1 MTTHPSAQASES
13 RRARAAFLAVGVAL
27 PVALVAIGSAVIAAW
42 LPTLPDPVVIHWGTT
57 GADGFAAP
65 TAYFW
70 LLLAV
75 GLVLPLALAL
85 TSFGASRG
93 RWGATTRLM
102 GGFAA
107 GLSAFA
113 LTLCLG
119 SLALQRGLADAADT
133 PDVGLVLLLAFV
145 VLAAGTV
152 AGWAVQP
159 RVIDEAAGLLE
170 PRLAVRV
177 ADGERV
183 VWLGTTTMPRA
194 ALLSMAGVTLLLAVL
209 AAYMLAAG
217 AAGGWVTAISVIVV
231 GGALAVTSAFRVRI
245 TPSGFAARSLLGWPR
260 AVIPIDRIVSARAV
274 DISPF
279 GDFGGWGWR
288 IAVDGRTG
296 IVMHRG
302 AAIEIARRDRKP
314 FIVTIDGAEEAA
326 ALLQAYAERHASDS
340 EREAS

>member
-27 PVALVAIGSAVIAAW
+27 PVALVAIGSAVI
-42 LPTLPDPVVIHWGTT
+42 
-57 GADGFAAP
+57 
-65 TAYFW
+65 
-70 LLLAV
+70 
-75 GLVLPLALAL
+75 
-85 TSFGASRG
+85 
-93 RWGATTRLM
+93 
-102 GGFAA
+102 
-107 GLSAFA
+107 
-113 LTLCLG
+113 
-119 SLALQRGLADAADT
+119 
-133 PDVGLVLLLAFV
+133 
-145 VLAAGTV
+145 
-152 AGWAVQP
+152 
-159 RVIDEAAGLLE
+159 
-170 PRLAVRV
+170 
-177 ADGERV
+177 
-183 VWLGTTTMPRA
+183 
-194 ALLSMAGVTLLLAVL
+194 

-260 AVIPIDRIVSARAV
+260 AEIPIDRIVSARAV